1 MWNSKERRVDFSVA
15 ILFVVW
21 LPGGERNVFQ
31 SCCGRIRARAKK
43 DHNVSVPRKFTL
55 RFHVSYSNCIIC
67 GESTSRWRLCLWWV
81 VWWRDKRISI
91 VPWLGL
97 ANRRPLYIYS
107 STSVITRKGLVEKAG
122 GTPRLQGD
130 LYCGPLKSMW
140 KASYFRLNMKLKV
153 KTQLARVP
161 VTRHSASS
169 SSHVISR
176 NTEIRSRV
184 GNTGQP
190 TDIEVRHGT

>member
-1 MWNSKERRVDFSVA
+1 MWNSKERRVDLSVA
-15 ILFVVW
+15 ILLVVCW
-21 LPGGERNVFQ
+21 PGGERNVFQ

-55 RFHVSYSNCIIC
+55 RFHVSYSNSLTVTALFAASLLLGGDFVC
-67 GESTSRWRLCLWWV
+67 GEV

-107 STSVITRKGLVEKAG
+107 STSVITRKGFVEKAV

-140 KASYFRLNMKLKV
+140 KASYFRLNMK
-153 KTQLARVP
+153 
-161 VTRHSASS
+161 
-169 SSHVISR
+169 
-176 NTEIRSRV
+176 
-184 GNTGQP
+184 
-190 TDIEVRHGT
+190 